1 MSFRA
6 HRPSPCRPT
15 VLFAFAAGVALL
27 QLLPALPDIP
37 FGLFL
42 LPALAVL
49 LRFPRLAVP
58 AAVLCGLAFAGLS
71 ADGTLARRLPLQ
83 DSGGRGQALVRIV
96 DLPRLGED
104 GWQFDAEIVESAD
117 FPRLHGERVKLAWYR
132 TPERLASGDVW
143 RFELL
148 LRTPNGVRN
157 PGGFDAELR
166 ALQKRWAAQGY
177 VRGQARR
184 VGNDGGND
192 ALRERLSQRIAA
204 ALPGRDARF
213 VRAFALGDTRFLQE
227 DDWEVLRRTGITHL
241 IAISGFHVGIVALFA
256 IYGVSG
262 LYRLFPALGLRL
274 PRPMASTVAAVI
286 AAGGYTALAGF
297 AVPTVRTALMIAVFM
312 AHRLLHRTG
321 TVTQAV
327 AMSMAAILLWD
338 PFALLASGFWLSFGG
353 VLALVAFMPRAE
365 AGLLTPFLRAQWIC
379 TLALLPLTLAFFG
392 QVSLISPAVNLLAIP
407 LISLVIVPLALIGCA
422 FAFLPGLAAAFWGLS
437 AWLMALFWQ
446 GLLWLQQWPGTAVFL
461 PEAGLAAV
469 LAAMLG
475 AGLCLLPAGVPGR
488 WLGLP
493 LMLPLLYPALPDI
506 HPQTVRVAMIDVG
519 QGLSVLVRTRT
530 HALLYD
536 TGAGREK
543 GFNRGESTVLPALR
557 ALGVG
562 RLDKIVISHGDN
574 DHAGGLSAIRN
585 GIAVGRVEA
594 SGDAVSPCRAGAS
607 WQWDGVRFSY
617 LWPES
622 AVAGSDND
630 ASCVLRIE
638 AGARTLLLTGDIGE
652 RAESALVERH
662 GDGLRAELMTVPHHG
677 SATSSTAEF
686 LDAVHPQ
693 WALAS
698 SGFQNR
704 FRHPRAEVVAR
715 YRERGATVLNSA
727 AEGWV
732 ELAGGPDG
740 WRLQRREREQARRYW
755 SRPVPPEARDGH

>member
-1 MSFRA
+1 MTARA

-27 QLLPALPDIP
+27 QILPVLPDIP

-42 LPALAVL
+42 LPALAGL
-49 LRFPRLAVP
+49 LLLPRMAVP
-58 AAVLCGLAFAGLS
+58 AAVLCGLAFAGLG
-71 ADGTLARRLPLQ
+71 ADDALSRRLPLES
-83 DSGGRGQALVRIV
+83 SGSRGQALVRIV
-96 DLPRLGED
+96 DLPRQGED
-104 GWQFDAEIVESAD
+104 GWQFEAEILESAD
-117 FPRLHGERVKLAWYR
+117 FPQLSGERVKLAWYR
-132 TPERLASGDVW
+132 TPERLLAGDVW

-157 PGGFDAELR
+157 PGGFDAEMR
-166 ALQKRWAAQGY
+166 ALQKGWAAQGY

-184 VGNDGGND
+184 MGNEGGID
-192 ALRERLSQRIAA
+192 ALRERLSRRIAS

-213 VRAFALGDTRFLQE
+213 VRALALGDTRFLSE
-227 DDWEVLRRTGITHL
+227 DDWDVLRRTGITHL
-241 IAISGFHVGIVALFA
+241 IAISGFHVGIVALFT
-256 IYGVSG
+256 IYAVSG

-274 PRPMASTVAAVI
+274 PRPMASAMAAI
-286 AAGGYTALAGF
+286 AAAAGYAALAGF

-312 AHRLLHRTG
+312 AHRLLHRSG
-321 TVTQAV
+321 TVVQAV

-338 PFALLASGFWLSFGG
+338 PFALLASGFWLSFAG

-365 AGLLTPFLRAQWIC
+365 TGLLGPFLRAQWIC
-379 TLALLPLTLAFFG
+379 TWALLPLTLAFFG
-392 QVSLISPAVNLLAIP
+392 QTSLVSPAVNLLAIP
-407 LISLVIVPLALIGCA
+407 LISLVIVPLALAGCI
-422 FAFLPGLAAAFWGLS
+422 FAFLPTIAAAFWALS

-446 GLLWLQQWPGTAVFL
+446 GLLWLQQWPGAAIFL
-461 PEAGLAAV
+461 QEAGLAAV

-493 LMLPLLYPALPDI
+493 LMLPLLWPAVPDI
-506 HPQTVRVAMIDVG
+506 PHQSVRVAMIDVG
-519 QGLSVLVRTRT
+519 QGLSVLVRTRN

-562 RLDKIVISHGDN
+562 HLDKIVISHGDN
-574 DHAGGLSAIRN
+574 DHAGGLSAIRK
-585 GIAVGRVEA
+585 GIVVRRVEA
-594 SGDAVSPCRAGAS
+594 SGDAASPCRAGAS

-617 LWPES
+617 LWPRS
-622 AVAGSDND
+622 AAVGSDNE

-652 RAESALVERH
+652 GAESALVERH
-662 GDGLRAELMTVPHHG
+662 GNALRAELMTVPHHG
-677 SATSSTAEF
+677 SATSSTPEF
-686 LDAVHPQ
+686 LDAVRPE
-693 WALAS
+693 WALVS

-715 YRERGATVLNSA
+715 YRERGASVWNST

-732 ELAGGPDG
+732 ELVGDSAG
-740 WRLQRREREQARRYW
+740 WHLQRREREHGRRYW
-755 SRPVPPEARDGH
+755 SRPIPHEALDGH

>member
-1 MSFRA
+1 MTARA

-27 QLLPALPDIP
+27 QILPVLPDIP

-42 LPALAVL
+42 LPALAGL
-49 LRFPRLAVP
+49 LLLPRMAVP
-58 AAVLCGLAFAGLS
+58 AAVLCGLAFAGLG
-71 ADGTLARRLPLQ
+71 ADDALSRRLPLES
-83 DSGGRGQALVRIV
+83 SGSRGQALVRIV
-96 DLPRLGED
+96 DLPRQGED
-104 GWQFDAEIVESAD
+104 GWQFEAEILESAD
-117 FPRLHGERVKLAWYR
+117 FPQLSGERVKLAWYR
-132 TPERLASGDVW
+132 TPERLLAGDVW

-157 PGGFDAELR
+157 PGGFDAEMR
-166 ALQKRWAAQGY
+166 ALQKGWVAQGY

-184 VGNDGGND
+184 MGNEGGID
-192 ALRERLSQRIAA
+192 ALRERLSRRIAS

-213 VRAFALGDTRFLQE
+213 VRALALGDTRFLSE
-227 DDWEVLRRTGITHL
+227 DDWDVLRRTGITHL
-241 IAISGFHVGIVALFA
+241 IAISGFHVGIVALFT
-256 IYGVSG
+256 IYAVSG

-274 PRPMASTVAAVI
+274 PRPMASAMAAI
-286 AAGGYTALAGF
+286 AAAAGYAALAGF

-312 AHRLLHRTG
+312 AHRLLHRSG
-321 TVTQAV
+321 TVVQAV

-338 PFALLASGFWLSFGG
+338 PFALLASGFWLSFAG

-365 AGLLTPFLRAQWIC
+365 TGLLGPFLRAQWIC
-379 TLALLPLTLAFFG
+379 TWALLPLTLAFFG
-392 QVSLISPAVNLLAIP
+392 QTSLVSPAVNLLAIP
-407 LISLVIVPLALIGCA
+407 LISLVIVPLALAGCI
-422 FAFLPGLAAAFWGLS
+422 FAFLPTIAAAFWALS

-446 GLLWLQQWPGTAVFL
+446 GLLWLQQWPGAAIFL
-461 PEAGLAAV
+461 QEAGLAAV

-493 LMLPLLYPALPDI
+493 LMLPLLWPAVPDI
-506 HPQTVRVAMIDVG
+506 PHQSVRVAMIDVG
-519 QGLSVLVRTRT
+519 QGLSVLVRTRN

-562 RLDKIVISHGDN
+562 HLDKIVISHGDN
-574 DHAGGLSAIRN
+574 DHAGGLSAIRK
-585 GIAVGRVEA
+585 GIVVRRVEA
-594 SGDAVSPCRAGAS
+594 SGDAASPCRAGAS

-617 LWPES
+617 LWPRS
-622 AVAGSDND
+622 AAVGSDNE

-652 RAESALVERH
+652 GAESALVERH
-662 GDGLRAELMTVPHHG
+662 GNALRAELMTVPHHG
-677 SATSSTAEF
+677 SATSSTPEF
-686 LDAVHPQ
+686 LDAVRPE
-693 WALAS
+693 WALVS

-715 YRERGATVLNSA
+715 YRERGASVWNST

-732 ELAGGPDG
+732 ELVGDSAG
-740 WRLQRREREQARRYW
+740 WHLQRREREHGRRYW
-755 SRPVPPEARDGH
+755 SRPIPHEALDGH